1 MLKLSALSRL
11 LLSFSILLALGLLAV
26 AHGQSNGDNGS
37 TFGPVMRAY
46 LGYLSNE
53 QEVVDDRN
61 SRREISGVYYRRNS
75 NRIRA
80 LRQMAIKLVR
90 DSGND
95 YVPELEAVAVDE
107 LRTLFERPPNP
118 TTFRTNE
125 ILANKF
131 RFLGVAHTGEVFYLF
146 ARLDP
151 YEQAELMQKQSVNVS
166 RSGLLQNVNAAD
178 AKGQGAGAGQ
188 TVARPRRA
196 IPK

>member
-1 MLKLSALSRL
+1 MFRFSAFSRL
-11 LLSFSILLALGLLAV
+11 VLAGLLLVAPGLLA
-26 AHGQSNGDNGS
+26 AARGQSNGGNGS
-37 TFGPVMRAY
+37 NFGPVMRAY
-46 LGYLSNE
+46 LGYLTNE

-61 SRREISGVYYRRNS
+61 SRREISAVYYRRNL

-107 LRTLFERPPNP
+107 LRTLFEKPPNP
-118 TTFRTNE
+118 TTFRPHE

-131 RFLGVAHTGEVFYLF
+131 RFLGVARTGEVFYLF

-151 YEQAELMQKQSVNVS
+151 YEQAELMQKQSADAS
-166 RSGLLQNVNAAD
+166 RSGSPQSVHAAD
-178 AKGQGAGAGQ
+178 AKGQGTGQ
-188 TVARPRRA
+188 TGTRPRRT
-196 IPK
+196 IPR

>member
-1 MLKLSALSRL
+1 MFRSSALLRL
-11 LLSFSILLALGLLAV
+11 LFACSLLLALGVVAAV
-26 AHGQSNGDNGS
+26 PGQSNRDKES

-61 SRREISGVYYRRNS
+61 SRREISPVYYRRNS

-80 LRQMAIKLVR
+80 LRQMAIKLVT

-107 LRTLFERPPNP
+107 LRTLFEKPPNP
-118 TTFRTNE
+118 ATFRPNE

-151 YEQAELMQKQSVNVS
+151 YEQAELMQKLSVDVS
-166 RSGLLQNVNAAD
+166 RPGLPQNVNAAD
-178 AKGQGAGAGQ
+178 AKSQRAGQ
-188 TVARPRRA
+188 TGTRPRRA
-196 IPK
+196 IPR

>member
-1 MLKLSALSRL
+1 MADLRAFSRL
-11 LLSFSILLALGLLAV
+11 LLGCLILLAPGLLAA
-26 AHGQSNGDNGS
+26 AHGQSKGDNGS
-37 TFGPVMRAY
+37 NFGPVMRAY

-95 YVPELEAVAVDE
+95 YVPELEAVTVDE
-107 LRTLFERPPNP
+107 LRTLFEKPPNP
-118 TTFRTNE
+118 TTFRPNE
-125 ILANKF
+125 ILANKY
-131 RFLGVAHTGEVFYLF
+131 RYLGVAHTGEVFYLF

-151 YEQAELMQKQSVNVS
+151 YEQAELMQKQSAEAS
-166 RSGLLQNVNAAD
+166 RPGSAQNANAAD
-178 AKGQGAGAGQ
+178 PKGQGAGQ
-188 TVARPRRA
+188 TGTRPRRA
-196 IPK
+196 IPR

>member
-1 MLKLSALSRL
+1 MVRLSALARL
-11 LLSFSILLALGLLAV
+11 LFACSILLALGVV
-26 AHGQSNGDNGS
+26 ARGQTSDNNGS
-37 TFGPVMRAY
+37 NFGPVMRAY

-61 SRREISGVYYRRNS
+61 SRREISAAYYHRNS

-95 YVPELEAVAVDE
+95 YVPELESVAVDE
-107 LRTLFERPPNP
+107 LRTLFEKPPNP
-118 TTFRTNE
+118 ATFRPHE

-131 RFLGVAHTGEVFYLF
+131 RFLGIAHTGEVFYLF

-151 YEQAELMQKQSVNVS
+151 YEQAELMQKQSAGVS
-166 RSGLLQNVNAAD
+166 QSGLPQNVNAAD
-178 AKGQGAGAGQ
+178 TKGQGAGQ
-188 TVARPRRA
+188 TVTRPRRA
-196 IPK
+196 NPR